1 VRDRG
6 GSGAFGSVIAL
17 AHKRLVIADWRHG
30 VCLLR
35 SVPDRRN
42 MQRMSGAIS
51 PQDG

>member
-17 AHKRLVIADWRHG
+17 AHKRLVI